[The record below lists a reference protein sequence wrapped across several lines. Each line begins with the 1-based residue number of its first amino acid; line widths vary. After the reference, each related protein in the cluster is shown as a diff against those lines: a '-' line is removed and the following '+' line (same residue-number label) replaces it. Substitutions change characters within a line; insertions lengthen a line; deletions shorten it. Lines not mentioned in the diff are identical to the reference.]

1 MNIAKH
7 LKDSSLITEL
17 AGAAKI
23 RSARAILAAVEGLRE
38 EKREIIENHPQRNDQ
53 DLTKDWV
60 YISGMIRAFNIVLS
74 LPKEAQK
81 YCDGLPETGEPK

>member
-7 LKDSSLITEL
+7 LKESTLITGL
-17 AGAAKI
+17 ATA
-23 RSARAILAAVEGLRE
+23 RSGPCQAILARWSLRE
-38 EKREIIENHPQRNDQ
+38 EKREIIENRPERNDK
-53 DLTKDWV
+53 DLTRDWV
-60 YISGMIRAFNIVLS
+60 YLSGMVRAFNIVLS